1 MQVQHGAQAEEGLVL
16 LWFVKGR
23 RSPNAGA
30 AGNPARVPRAA
41 TSAVPAGR
49 EQARRKAEA
58 LGLEPQRAVPID
70 DRERRRPLLR

>member
-1 MQVQHGAQAEEGLVL
+1 VVRERAALAER
-16 LWFVKGR
+16 GR
-23 RSPNAGA
+23 RRQPG
-30 AGNPARVPRAA
+30 